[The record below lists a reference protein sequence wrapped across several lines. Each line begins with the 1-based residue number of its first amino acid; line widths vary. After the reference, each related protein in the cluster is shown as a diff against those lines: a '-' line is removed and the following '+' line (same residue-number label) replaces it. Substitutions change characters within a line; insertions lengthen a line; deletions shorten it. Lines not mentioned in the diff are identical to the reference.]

1 MRETQLTAAERDA
14 LVGDFASCWAGY
26 RENCV
31 IPTLERTGRLRLT
44 EVTAHQMDYYAGAK
58 SALMVLEAAERKG
71 EALPELMRRL
81 QAECDR
87 FLQSVGK

>member
-1 MRETQLTAAERDA
+1 MASVPPTQAELDA
-14 LVGDFASCWAGY
+14 SAGDMASCWAGY
-26 RENCV
+26 RESV
-31 IPTLERTGRLRLT
+31 TIPWLERIGRLRLT

-71 EALPELMRRL
+71 ESLPALVRRL

-87 FLQSVGK
+87 FLQAAPK